1 MKKSPRAPRLAAGKG
16 CTQPSS
22 PLTPVRKATV
32 GQGTASSAGRG
43 AAAPQPSR
51 DVCPVVGIGA
61 SAGGLEAF
69 SELLSHLPVDAP
81 LALVFVQHL
90 DPKHPSILTDIL
102 SRVTPIPVVEVKHG
116 MRVEPGH
123 VYVMPPNTRM
133 TIVEGVLNLAP
144 RSADRGP
151 HMPIDH
157 FLRSLSEDQGSRA
170 IAIILSGSAS
180 DGALGLKAVKAEGGI
195 TFAEAPQLAKFDSMP
210 RSAVASGAV
219 DFVLPP
225 KAIAQELIRIGRHP
239 YLGETRAAPSPEAP
253 ASGPDA
259 FDEILRKLREKS
271 GIDFM
276 LYRQTTIRR
285 RIARRMMIHGLD
297 TLEGYLGYL
306 EAHPSQVH
314 ALYNDLL
321 VNVTRFFRDPEA
333 FRVLQR
339 SVFPRILK
347 QRPADAPIRVWAPG
361 CSTGEEAYSLA
372 IVLLESLGDADGIV
386 PIQLFGSDVSET
398 AVVKARAGIYPDNI
412 ELDVAGAR
420 LRRFFVKVDGQ
431 HQVRKAVRELCVF
444 ARHNLATDP
453 PFSKMDLIVCRN
465 VLIYLEPEL
474 QKRVLS
480 IFHYA
485 LKDPGFLMLG
495 VAETVG
501 PLADFFS
508 IVDKKYRVYA
518 KKPTSRRF
526 DLGLISLEQ
535 RLEKIGRTAR
545 RTGEAGGGPLDLLQE
560 VDRILLS
567 KYAPAGVLVNE
578 ATEILQFRGHT

>member
-1 MKKSPRAPRLAAGKG
+1 MARKKSPRTRRPATRDRGVPPA
-16 CTQPSS
+16 TPS
-22 PLTPVRKATV
+22 PINKATGKPGMAV
-32 GQGTASSAGRG
+32 PSRAG
-43 AAAPQPSR
+43 AAATPPSKHAF
-51 DVCPVVGIGA
+51 PIVGIGA

-69 SELLSHLPVDAP
+69 SELLSNLPVEPTMA
-81 LALVFVQHL
+81 FVLIQHL
-90 DPKHPSILTDIL
+90 DPKHPSILSDIL
-102 SRVTPIPVVEVKHG
+102 SRTTRMSVVEAKHG

-123 VYVMPPNTRM
+123 VYVMPP
-133 TIVEGVLNLAP
+133 
-144 RSADRGP
+144 
-151 HMPIDH
+151 
-157 FLRSLSEDQGSRA
+157 
-170 IAIILSGSAS
+170 
-180 DGALGLKAVKAEGGI
+180 
-195 TFAEAPQLAKFDSMP
+195 
-210 RSAVASGAV
+210 
-219 DFVLPP
+219 
-225 KAIAQELIRIGRHP
+225 KAIAQELTRIGCHP
-239 YLGETRAAPSPEAP
+239 YLGQTRAAPSPEAP

-321 VNVTRFFRDPEA
+321 VNVTRVFRDLDA
-333 FRVLQR
+333 VRLLQR

-361 CSTGEEAYSLA
+361 CSTGAEAYSLA
-372 IVLLESLGDADGIV
+372 IVWLESLGEPDGIV

-412 ELDVAGAR
+412 ELDLAGAR

-508 IVDKKYRVYA
+508 VVDKKYRVYA

-526 DLGLISLEQ
+526 DLGLTSLEQ
-535 RLEKIGRTAR
+535 RLEKIGIGRTAR
-545 RTGEAGGGPLDLLQE
+545 RTGEAGGGPSDLLQE

-578 ATEILQFRGHT
+578 ATEILQFRGHTSP